1 LSGTRPG
8 VPGACGSIQTIL
20 QASLGERCRT
30 GSATGL
36 RSGRLDAGTV
46 AKDARTA
53 LDFYRKGD
61 MDSRWFREAEEI
73 LERAQT
79 HEESQG

>member
-1 LSGTRPG
+1 M
-8 VPGACGSIQTIL
+8 IL
-20 QASLGERCRT
+20 QAPTFGKRCGT
-30 GSATGL
+30 ESATDL
-36 RSGRLDAGTV
+36 RSGRLDAGIV
-46 AKDARTA
+46 AKDARTV

-61 MDSRWFREAEEI
+61 VDSQWFREAEEI